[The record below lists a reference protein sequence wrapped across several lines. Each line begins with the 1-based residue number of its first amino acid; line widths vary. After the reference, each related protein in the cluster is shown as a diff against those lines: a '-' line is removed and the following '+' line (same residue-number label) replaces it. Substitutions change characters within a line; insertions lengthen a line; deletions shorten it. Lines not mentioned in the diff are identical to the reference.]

1 MAESVAKTSKLSL
14 KILYDKKSKK
24 VFFAEADKEA
34 VDFLFYMMSL
44 PLATVTSLLSKSDIG
59 MVGCLN
65 NLHESVSNLDQIYFH
80 DDKNKD
86 LLLNP
91 LHSFSV
97 QAPLLL
103 PVPENTNCTN
113 YKIYKCEYHSICS
126 IGYITECTECN
137 FNKRMYRH
145 RGEQIAVPDGNGSG
159 FVESLVKYIVM
170 DNLVVKPISP
180 ISSICFLKDF
190 NVKDLA
196 NVHEVVVVLGLDEGL
211 KILKASMEG
220 ESVITSV
227 FLDKLV

>member
-14 KILYDKKSKK
+14 KILYDKNSKK

-34 VDFLFYMMSL
+34 VDFLFYFMSL
-44 PLATVTSLLSKSDIG
+44 PLTTVTSLLSKSEMG

-65 NLHESVSNLDQIYFH
+65 NLHESVSNLDQIYFL

-91 LHSFSV
+91 LHSFLV

-103 PVPENTNCTN
+103 PVPDNTDLISYEIHKCPHHNIYCIGDMTKCTQCSN
-113 YKIYKCEYHSICS
+113 DVSMYK
-126 IGYITECTECN
+126 
-137 FNKRMYRH
+137 
-145 RGEQIAVPDGNGSG
+145 GEQIAVPDGNGSG
-159 FVESLVKYIVM
+159 FVKSLVKYIVM
-170 DNLVVKPISP
+170 DNLVVKTISP
-180 ISSICFLKDF
+180 ISSICLLKEYF

-196 NVHEVVVVLGLDEGL
+196 NVHEIAVDFGFDEGL

-220 ESVITSV
+220 ESVISSV
-227 FLDKLV
+227 FLHELV